1 MNTAKKC
8 PALRHA
14 VVAAIALASVVAVAF
29 MPSTA
34 SAAQFNHLV
43 VFGDS
48 LTDVGNLAQA
58 DGGLLPGPLSNYAPG
73 MFTDGSATTPST
85 KILGNYAYQ
94 LNSALGFST
103 LAPST
108 TGGTDY
114 SYGGAIT
121 GGSQTL
127 DSVNIPGMQAQV
139 DSFINSSPTDP
150 AGNLYLLWGG
160 ANDILNAAEAS
171 GATAT
176 SINGAATTAANNV
189 YGEINTLY
197 QAGARDFIWLNLPNL
212 ALTPEGSGLSTA
224 ADLTTAISD
233 FNSSFNQYVG
243 AIESGV
249 FPGMKIDAVDVSTLF
264 NSLVSDPGKY
274 GFTNVTGSA
283 QGQTG
288 VNPDQ
293 YLFWDGLHP
302 TTAADKFL
310 VSQTISGVDTTFF
323 NSTPEPASWMLLLA
337 AGAGAAAVSRRRR
350 NRV

>member
-1 MNTAKKC
+1 MLNRKTA
-8 PALRHA
+8 P
-14 VVAAIALASVVAVAF
+14 ISPSALAYMMLLAAGVIA
-29 MPSTA
+29 MGPTTA

-48 LTDVGNLAQA
+48 LTDVGNLASL
-58 DGGLLPGPLSNYAPG
+58 DNGLLPGPLSNYAPG

-189 YGEINTLY
+189 YGEISTLY
-197 QAGARDFIWLNLPNL
+197 QNGARDFIWLNLPNL
-212 ALTPEGSGLSTA
+212 ALTPEGAGLSTA
-224 ADLTTAISD
+224 ADLPGAVSD
-233 FNSSFNQYVG
+233 FNLSFHQYVT
-243 AIESGV
+243 AIDAGT
-249 FPGMKIDAVDVSTLF
+249 FPGMKLDAVDVSSLF
-264 NSLVSDPGKY
+264 NQLVSDPSAY
-274 GFTNVTGSA
+274 GFSNVTSPA
-283 QGQTG
+283 QGQAG
-288 VNPDQ
+288 VNPDD

-302 TTAADKFL
+302 TTAADQFL
-310 VSQTISGVDTTFF
+310 VSQTLSGIQTTFGIP
-323 NSTPEPASWMLLLA
+323 TPEPAGLWLLA
-337 AGAGAAAVSRRRR
+337 AGVAAIPFVRRRR
-350 NRV
+350 RI